1 MFKKSGRGM
10 RLWQQSFNSGTRY
23 TAYSNIALYNANPGG
38 GSNAYFYASR
48 YYDSDDTTY
57 YLDPNSDS
65 RIKHLKVAATSAN
78 ARYDFAALEVREL
91 NHAGAQ
97 SANAQTAP
105 RIGFHWGGRVAS
117 QIMLETNGEIQI
129 RNNPGTGYEDFRAQI
144 GYFQGD
150 VRTPRYYDSNNTGY
164 YGDFASTSIMN
175 TLDIRGEV
183 YNDGWFRNDTNGRGL
198 YNTATA
204 MHWYSTASDTWRAYS
219 TANTVR
225 INMHTSGNNRRGTF
239 YANNSNEV
247 GILSQDDGWALQT
260 TNAKV
265 DSHHNFYAPIMY
277 DRNNS
282 NYYVDPNG
290 TSRMNVVR
298 ANKFTNDG
306 SVSSDDL
313 FGIYWS
319 SDQSQAYAIFREAG
333 WLV

>member
-1 MFKKSGRGM
+1 M
-10 RLWQQSFNSGTRY
+10 L
-23 TAYSNIALYNANPGG
+23 LV
-38 GSNAYFYASR
+38 
-48 YYDSDDTTY
+48 D
-57 YLDPNSDS
+57 
-65 RIKHLKVAATSAN
+65 AN

-198 YNTATA
+198 YNTATSQ
-204 MHWYSTASDTWRAYS
+204 YIGIRTASDYLERCWWFGCKYCI
-219 TANTVR
+219 R
-225 INMHTSGNNRRGTF
+225 IQRCTQLVVTIRGTC
-239 YANNSNEV
+239 
-247 GILSQDDGWALQT
+247 IC
-260 TNAKV
+260 
-265 DSHHNFYAPIMY
+265 
-277 DRNNS
+277 R
-282 NYYVDPNG
+282 
-290 TSRMNVVR
+290 
-298 ANKFTNDG
+298 
-306 SVSSDDL
+306 
-313 FGIYWS
+313 
-319 SDQSQAYAIFREAG
+319 
-333 WLV
+333 